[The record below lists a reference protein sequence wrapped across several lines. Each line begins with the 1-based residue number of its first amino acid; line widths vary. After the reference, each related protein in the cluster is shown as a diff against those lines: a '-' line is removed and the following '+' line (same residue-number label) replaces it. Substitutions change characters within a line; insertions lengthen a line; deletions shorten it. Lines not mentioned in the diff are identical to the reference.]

1 MELES
6 ELWKGMGRREGTSRP
21 VQPDL
26 NMNLQQGGA
35 GDILYVH
42 QTGYV
47 CWSILATTA
56 AVWLEY
62 DKDREAGDE
71 REKPRLPME
80 MWWLLNW

>member
-21 VQPDL
+21 QSNL

-35 GDILYVH
+35 GDMLYVH
-42 QTGYV
+42 WTGDV

-56 AVWLEY
+56 AVV
-62 DKDREAGDE
+62 GI
-71 REKPRLPME
+71 
-80 MWWLLNW
+80 